1 MQSFITQQV
10 EPHQK
15 LFDEMLNR
23 FGLSAKA
30 LAEVADVSEV
40 MISRFRRGKV
50 DLGAAKLLALLSN
63 VPQEAREWYLSELLG
78 VKPNTSLR
86 ALILSASED
95 DIGEILHFLAAR
107 WVAIKDHQP
116 SESSDRNPAALAL

>member
-1 MQSFITQQV
+1 MQSFVTQQV

-23 FGLSAKA
+23 FSLSAKG
-30 LAEVADVSEV
+30 LAEASDVSEV
-40 MISRFRRGKV
+40 MISRFRRGKA

-78 VKPNTSLR
+78 IKLSTSLR
-86 ALILSASED
+86 SLILSASHDEV
-95 DIGEILHFLAAR
+95 EEVLHLLAD
-107 WVAIKDHQP
+107 WAIIQKNR
-116 SESSDRNPAALAL
+116 ESTNRSPATLAL

>member
-1 MQSFITQQV
+1 MQSFVAQQV

-30 LAEVADVSEV
+30 LAESADVSEV

-50 DLGAAKLLALLSN
+50 DLGAAKLLALLAK

-78 VKPNTSLR
+78 IKPNTSLR
-86 ALILSASED
+86 SLILSASHDQVE
-95 DIGEILHFLAAR
+95 EVLHLLADWAVIQKNR
-107 WVAIKDHQP
+107 KSADR
-116 SESSDRNPAALAL
+116 SSATLAS

>member
-1 MQSFITQQV
+1 MQSFVTQQV

-23 FGLSAKA
+23 FSLSAKV
-30 LAEVADVSEV
+30 LAEAADVSEV

-78 VKPNTSLR
+78 IKLNTSLR
-86 ALILSASED
+86 TLILSAD
-95 DIGEILHFLAAR
+95 PTDIEEILRLLADR
-107 WVAIKDHQP
+107 WAIIQNRKPTDRDSVSLVLQP
-116 SESSDRNPAALAL
+116 

>member
-1 MQSFITQQV
+1 MQSFVTQQA

-23 FGLSAKA
+23 FSLSAKA
-30 LAEVADVSEV
+30 LADAADVSEV

-50 DLGAAKLLALLSN
+50 DLGAAKLMALLTK

-78 VKPNTSLR
+78 VKLNTTLR
-86 ALILSASED
+86 ALILSAD
-95 DIGEILHFLAAR
+95 PADIEEILRLLADR
-107 WVAIKDHQP
+107 WAITQKG
-116 SESSDRNPAALAL
+116 ESADRSAVTLAS

>member
-1 MQSFITQQV
+1 MQSFVTQQV

-23 FGLSAKA
+23 FSLSAKA
-30 LAEVADVSEV
+30 LAEAADVSEV

-50 DLGAAKLLALLSN
+50 DLGAAKLMALLTK

-78 VKPNTSLR
+78 VKLNTTLR
-86 ALILSASED
+86 ALILSAD
-95 DIGEILHFLAAR
+95 PADIEEILRLLADR
-107 WVAIKDHQP
+107 WAIIQKR
-116 SESSDRNPAALAL
+116 ESADRSPASLAS

>member
-1 MQSFITQQV
+1 MQSFVTQQV

-23 FGLSAKA
+23 FSLSAKA
-30 LAEVADVSEV
+30 LAEATDVSEV

-50 DLGAAKLLALLSN
+50 DLGAAKLMALLTK

-78 VKPNTSLR
+78 VKLNTTLR
-86 ALILSASED
+86 ALILSAD
-95 DIGEILHFLAAR
+95 PADIEEILRLLADR
-107 WVAIKDHQP
+107 WAIIQKR
-116 SESSDRNPAALAL
+116 ESADRSPATLAS

>member
-1 MQSFITQQV
+1 MQSFVTQQV

-23 FGLSAKA
+23 FSLSAKA
-30 LAEVADVSEV
+30 LAEAADVSEV

-50 DLGAAKLLALLSN
+50 DLGAAKLMALLTK

-78 VKPNTSLR
+78 VKLNTTLR
-86 ALILSASED
+86 ALILSAD
-95 DIGEILHFLAAR
+95 PADIEEILRLLADR
-107 WVAIKDHQP
+107 WAITQKG
-116 SESSDRNPAALAL
+116 ESADRSAVTLAS

>member
-1 MQSFITQQV
+1 MQSFVTQQV

-23 FGLSAKA
+23 FSLSAKA
-30 LAEVADVSEV
+30 LAEAADVSEV

-50 DLGAAKLLALLSN
+50 DLGAAKLMALLTK

-78 VKPNTSLR
+78 VKLNTTLR
-86 ALILSASED
+86 ALILSAD
-95 DIGEILHFLAAR
+95 PADIEEILRLLADR
-107 WVAIKDHQP
+107 WAIIQKR
-116 SESSDRNPAALAL
+116 ESADRSPATLAS